1 MALMYVL
8 PVSCASGVP
17 RRSRSGPMQAQTDPQ
32 TRPFFSSSACTYFGS
47 MWDGSSIG
55 ISTDSKPHFL
65 NMGNSLVESL
75 VKGDV
80 NKNVLIPSLM
90 GGYCPWQGENFN
102 GLSEGRWDM
111 GKARSFISARCVCI
125 VVAMAFIHFLPPSTT
140 RAAALFY
147 GGSVV

>member
-1 MALMYVL
+1 MIALMYVL

-47 MWDGSSIG
+47 MCDGSSIG

-65 NMGNSLVESL
+65 NMGNSLVDSL
-75 VKGDV
+75 VNGDV

-90 GGYCPWQGENFN
+90 AAHSAN
-102 GLSEGRWDM
+102 
-111 GKARSFISARCVCI
+111 ARGFFKFPAEIELRYVLRHIAPV
-125 VVAMAFIHFLPPSTT
+125 LPP
-140 RAAALFY
+140 LQ
-147 GGSVV
+147 